1 MLRLVMGI
9 ISLAC
14 SFYDSTGQTRIRS
27 YAIKIAGFNI
37 GDLVVT
43 TYEKDSLTYF
53 TLSSK
58 VSFWILFK
66 VNVEHTVISVYQKD
80 LLISSLVTTHSNKGD
95 FKSSTV
101 WDKDHYVVNVNGYN
115 YKKDTLIYTPIN
127 YSILKLYFEKPEN
140 NQPVLADNYGLIA
153 PAEYLKTNDALV
165 VSVLGNN
172 NTYYYRDRSLVKVMM
187 YSPIKDYQIKFKSE
201 VVQ

>member
-1 MLRLVMGI
+1 MLRLVMCI

-140 NQPVLADNYGLIA
+140 NQPVFADNYGLIV
-153 PAEYLKTNDALV
+153 PAEYLKPNDALV